1 MSEGAGVGRRLILWS
16 RDLRTRCSDVFEDL
30 VFCICCCL
38 FFCHCL
44 FFLVRSC
51 LLITLIKCQ
60 MSQRSQVSRVTLLF
74 QNQKWLSQS
83 VSQWVSDKVTYW
95 AVRLSSGQLKRSY
108 LEAKEVRLVIEVKR
122 SDGQWRFACGDVLQW
137 IALQVDLQTSRRSW
151 QAMQQIFARILTPL
165 CDSSE
170 WFDGI
175 NACHDPFLQAWISRL
190 LFISDSSQDEPN
202 NSNCCYLL
210 LYRVSW
216 FLLYSYC
223 YCLYSYC

>member
-1 MSEGAGVGRRLILWS
+1 MLSSVTLNFHCL
-16 RDLRTRCSDVFEDL
+16 
-30 VFCICCCL
+30 CICLSVCLCHYL
-38 FFCHCL
+38 FFGQIMPPHH
-44 FFLVRSC
+44 SD
-51 LLITLIKCQ
+51 Q
-60 MSQRSQVSRVTLLF
+60 MSQRLQVSRAALC
-74 QNQKWLSQS
+74 LSKSKSGS
-83 VSQWVSDKVTYW
+83 VSQWVSDMVTYW

-175 NACHDPFLQAWISRL
+175 NACHDPFLQAWISQL